1 MMVAGPGGYRAKDFL
16 RVGLPLT
23 IIVLTLT
30 LVTINLMYR

>member
-1 MMVAGPGGYRAKDFL
+1 MVAGPGGYRARDFL

-30 LVTINLMYR
+30 LVTINFMYR